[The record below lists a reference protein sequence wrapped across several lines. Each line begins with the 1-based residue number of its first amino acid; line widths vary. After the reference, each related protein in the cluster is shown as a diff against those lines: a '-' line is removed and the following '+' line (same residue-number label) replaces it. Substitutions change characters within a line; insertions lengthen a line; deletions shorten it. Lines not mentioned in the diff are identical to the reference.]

1 MLRRDRLRW
10 ALAAAASACAFAVTG
25 LVTIRTGWGVALDD
39 AVDSWVLNELPES
52 LRLLLSDAARPLI
65 IVVLTPLVI
74 ALAVLALARGAWRR
88 AVAGVLI
95 PAAATAAALGLPLQ
109 NVLGTG
115 TDAFP
120 SHHAAAGIGLLV
132 GMGVVWPRP
141 LGRRWLVALGVL
153 GFLVAV
159 GNVSWHAHQPR
170 DVVGSALVVAFVAA
184 GTFALLGGDSPNL
197 APAVEVPS
205 RRMPERAPSS

>member
-25 LVTIRTGWGVALDD
+25 LLSIRTGWGVALDG
-39 AVDSWVLNELPES
+39 AVDSWVLNELPEG
-52 LRLLLSDAARPLI
+52 LRLLLSDAARPLV
-65 IVVLTPLVI
+65 IVVLTPVVI
-74 ALAVLALARGAWRR
+74 ALALLALARGAWRR
-88 AVAGVLI
+88 AVAATFI
-95 PAAATAAALGLPLQ
+95 PSAATVAALGLPLQ

-132 GMGVVWPRP
+132 GLGVVWPRP
-141 LGRRWLVALGVL
+141 VSRRWLVGLGVL
-153 GFLVAV
+153 GFLVAL

-170 DVVGSALVVAFVAA
+170 DVVGSALLVAVVAAA
-184 GTFALLGGDSPNL
+184 TFALLGGDSPNL
-197 APAVEVPS
+197 APSVDEPS
-205 RRMPERAPSS
+205 RRTPEPAPST